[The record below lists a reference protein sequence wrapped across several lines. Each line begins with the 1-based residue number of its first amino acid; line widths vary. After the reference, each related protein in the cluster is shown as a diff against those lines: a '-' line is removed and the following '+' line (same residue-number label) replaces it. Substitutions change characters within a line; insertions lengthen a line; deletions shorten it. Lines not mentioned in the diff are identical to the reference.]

1 MYLTY
6 DEYLDYGGTLDETAF
21 NDIELDAEGY
31 VDWYTFN
38 RLQDEDENNIP
49 ERVKKCMYQI
59 IKLIQRTM
67 GYDDAGG
74 TTSKASGTDESDKGV
89 LSQSNDGVSISY
101 NILSAKDAI
110 ELAKKDIDNS
120 INRYLQGVRNSLGR
134 KLLYRGIYP
143 DE

>member
-67 GYDDAGG
+67 GYDDAGS
-74 TTSKASGTDESDKGV
+74 TASKASGTDESDKGV